1 MQDPSRLARRT
12 SATDSLAGLRAEHA
26 VTEPGSLHFTFR
38 SSDPPICLCEFRLCG
53 VLDSLF
59 PPMTLSR
66 PFSSFLVLSRPF
78 SPFLAPPSPLTFSS
92 LGSSGRARDSWCGAT
107 KSSLR
112 FLLRSFFL
120 RLRNQTSDRNGEQI
134 GNKTE
139 NKLGTNHQR
148 TASKT
153 VEQREA
159 NS

>member
-78 SPFLAPPSPLTFSS
+78 SPLHRPLLSRPSVLPAAQEIPGAAPQNPRCDF
-92 LGSSGRARDSWCGAT
+92 C
-107 KSSLR
+107 
-112 FLLRSFFL
+112 
-120 RLRNQTSDRNGEQI
+120 SDRFF
-134 GNKTE
+134 
-139 NKLGTNHQR
+139 
-148 TASKT
+148 
-153 VEQREA
+153 
-159 NS
+159 